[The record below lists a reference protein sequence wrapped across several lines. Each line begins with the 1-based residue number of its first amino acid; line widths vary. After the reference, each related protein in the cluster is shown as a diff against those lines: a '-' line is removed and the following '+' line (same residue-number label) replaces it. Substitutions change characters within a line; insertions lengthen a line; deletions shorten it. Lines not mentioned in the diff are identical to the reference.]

1 MATLHSS
8 IVSLFSFQ
16 VRLSLL
22 NCACLLIA
30 LICSMCAALSLI
42 SHPAFVVV
50 VIHSGS
56 LTRFWKPLLKQII
69 LNPPDFSSHA
79 PLFQLDYFHFRG
91 NLSHSV
97 LGEQE
102 QGRGNDGGD
111 ADQIFLLPDVWCKE
125 GRRAKRRA
133 TGVSSAPC
141 SAGVT
146 ERIKQIISLLRSC
159 FSV

>member
-8 IVSLFSFQ
+8 VVSLLSFQ

-22 NCACLLIA
+22 DRARPLIT

-42 SHPAFVVV
+42 SHPAFV

-69 LNPPDFSSHA
+69 LKPPDFGSRA
-79 PLFQLDYFHFRG
+79 PLFQLDDFHFRG

-146 ERIKQIISLLRSC
+146 ERIKQIISLLWSC